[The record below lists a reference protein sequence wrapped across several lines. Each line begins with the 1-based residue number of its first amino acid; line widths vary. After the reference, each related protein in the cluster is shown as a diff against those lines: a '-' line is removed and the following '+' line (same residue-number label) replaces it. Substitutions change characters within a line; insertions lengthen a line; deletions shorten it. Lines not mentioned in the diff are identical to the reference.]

1 MEWVVNPRAPILT
14 QAGAKTMNILENIR
28 ISFRALA
35 ANKLR
40 SGLTMLGIIIGVA
53 AVVAL
58 MSIGRGATR
67 NITSRVEGLGSN
79 LISITSARNVR
90 AAGVAAQTTPLY
102 YSDYQTIAKETAN
115 VVGIAPVYQ
124 TSAQVMYSSNQSQFS
139 ISGVTPEFASVNAY
153 TVSQGRFISNYD
165 NSAEARVVVL
175 GSQAATDL
183 FSGLNPMGRDITING
198 INFTIIG
205 VLASKGSTGFFS
217 QDDVILIPIETGYAR
232 LFGGRALAN
241 GQRTLSSISLSAAN
255 TNVVSDV
262 ISQAE
267 YILRRDHKLTLT
279 DTLPFSVSSQSQAL
293 STLTSITSTL
303 TAFLGAIAGISL
315 FVGGIGIM
323 NIMLV
328 SVRERTR
335 EIGLRKAVGARRSV
349 ILMQFIVETITLS
362 LVGGIIGIL
371 LGVAIAEIVTLTGL
385 ITTYVS
391 IDVVLYSFFFAALV
405 GLFFG
410 IYPAYQAASLRP
422 IEALRY
428 E

>member
-1 MEWVVNPRAPILT
+1 
-14 QAGAKTMNILENIR
+14 MNILENIR

-67 NITSRVEGLGSN
+67 SVTSQVEGLGTN
-79 LISITSARNVR
+79 LISVTSARVVR
-90 AAGVAAQTTPLY
+90 QAGVGAQSSQLY
-102 YSDYQTIAKETAN
+102 YSDYQAIAEDVPN
-115 VVGIAPVYQ
+115 VNGISPTYQ
-124 TSAQVMYSSNQSQFS
+124 SAAQVAYGANQSQFT
-139 ISGVTPEFASVNAY
+139 ITGALPAFASVQAY
-153 TVSQGRFISNYD
+153 TVAQGRFITYAD
-165 NSAEARVVVL
+165 NSAESRVVVL
-175 GSQAATDL
+175 GSQAAVDL

-198 INFTIIG
+198 INFTVVG

-217 QDDVILIPIETGYAR
+217 TDEVVLIPLETGYSR
-232 LFGGRALAN
+232 IFGGRALEN
-241 GQRTLSSISLSAAN
+241 GKQTLSSISLSAAN
-255 TNVVSDV
+255 PNVVDTV
-262 ISQAE
+262 ISQVE
-267 YILRRDHKLTLT
+267 YVLRREHKLTLT
-279 DTLPFSVSSQSQAL
+279 ETLPFSVSSQSQAL
-293 STLTSITSTL
+293 STITSITGTL

-362 LVGGIIGIL
+362 LVGGITGIL
-371 LGVAIAEIVTLTGL
+371 LGAAIAEVVTLTGL
-385 ITTYVS
+385 VTTYVS
-391 IDVVLYSFFFAALV
+391 LDVVLYSFFFAALV

>member
-1 MEWVVNPRAPILT
+1 
-14 QAGAKTMNILENIR
+14 MNILESVR
-28 ISFRALA
+28 ISFRALL

-58 MSIGRGATR
+58 MAIGRGATR
-67 NITSRVEGLGSN
+67 SVTSTVEGLGSN
-79 LISITSARNVR
+79 LISVSSARNVSQT
-90 AAGVAAQTTPLY
+90 GAQITPLY
-102 YSDYQTIAKETAN
+102 YSDYQVIAQETKN
-115 VVGIAPVYQ
+115 VIGISPSYQ
-124 TSAQVMYSSNQSQFS
+124 TTAQVQYGSNQSQFT
-139 ISGVTPEFASVNAY
+139 ITGVTPDFASVQAY
-153 TVSQGRFISNYD
+153 TMAQGRFITNGD
-165 NSAEARVVVL
+165 NAAESRVVVL

-183 FSGLNPMGRDITING
+183 FSGLNPLGRDITING
-198 INFTIIG
+198 INFNVVG

-217 QDDVILIPIETGYAR
+217 QDEIILIPLETGYSR
-232 LFGGRALAN
+232 VFGGRALEN
-241 GQRTLSSISLSAAN
+241 SKRILSSISLSAAN
-255 TNVVSDV
+255 PNIVDSV
-262 ISQAE
+262 ISQVE
-267 YILRRDHKLTLT
+267 YILRRDHELTLR
-279 DTLPFSVSSQSQAL
+279 DSLPFNVTSQNQFL
-293 STLTSITSTL
+293 STLNTITTTL
-303 TAFLGAIAGISL
+303 TAFLAAIAGISL

-335 EIGLRKAVGARRSV
+335 EIGLRKAVGAKRSA
-349 ILMQFIVETITLS
+349 ILMQFLVETVTMS
-362 LVGGIIGIL
+362 LFGGILGIL
-371 LGVAIAEIVTLTGL
+371 LGAGIAGIVTLTGL

-391 IDVVLYSFFFAALV
+391 LDVILYSFFFAALV

>member
-1 MEWVVNPRAPILT
+1 MP
-14 QAGAKTMNILENIR
+14 AGENKMNLIENFR

-79 LISITSARNVR
+79 LIAVTSARTVR
-90 AAGVAAQTTPLY
+90 ASGVGAQSTPLY
-102 YSDYQTIAKETAN
+102 YSDYQAIAQGTTN
-115 VVGIAPVYQ
+115 VVGIAPSYQ
-124 TSAQVMYSSNQSQFS
+124 TSAQVMYGNNQSQFA
-139 ISGVTPEFASVNAY
+139 ITGVTSQFAGVNAY
-153 TVSQGRFISNYD
+153 TVAEGRFISSYD

-183 FSGLNPMGRDITING
+183 FSGLNPLSRDISING
-198 INFTIIG
+198 ISFTVVG

-217 QDDVILIPIETGYAR
+217 QDEVILIPLQTGYAR
-232 LFGGRALAN
+232 LFGGRAIVN
-241 GQRTLSSISLSAAN
+241 GQQTLSSISLSASNA
-255 TNVVSDV
+255 NVVNDV
-262 ISQAE
+262 ISQVE
-267 YILRRDHKLTLT
+267 YILRRDHQLTLT

-362 LVGGIIGIL
+362 LIGGIVGIL
-371 LGVAIAEIVTLTGL
+371 LGAAIAGIVTLTGL

-391 IDVVLYSFFFAALV
+391 LDVILYSFFFAALV

>member
-1 MEWVVNPRAPILT
+1 MP
-14 QAGAKTMNILENIR
+14 AGEKKMNIIENIR

-79 LISITSARNVR
+79 LISVTSARTVR
-90 AAGVAAQTTPLY
+90 ASGVGAQSTPLY
-102 YSDYQTIAKETAN
+102 YSDYQAIAQGTTN
-115 VVGIAPVYQ
+115 VVGIAPSYQ
-124 TSAQVMYSSNQSQFS
+124 TSAQVMYGNNQSQFS
-139 ISGVTPEFASVNAY
+139 ITGVTSQFAGVNAY
-153 TVSQGRFISNYD
+153 TVAEGRFISSYD
-165 NSAEARVVVL
+165 NSAETRVVVL

-183 FSGLNPMGRDITING
+183 FSGLNPLGRDISITG
-198 INFTIIG
+198 INFTVVG
-205 VLASKGSTGFFS
+205 VLASKGSTGFVS
-217 QDDVILIPIETGYAR
+217 QDEVILIPLQTGYAR
-232 LFGGRALAN
+232 LFGGRAIVN
-241 GQRTLSSISLSAAN
+241 GQQTLSNISLSASNA
-255 TNVVSDV
+255 NVVNDV
-262 ISQAE
+262 ISQVE
-267 YILRRDHKLTLT
+267 YILRRDHQLTLT

-362 LVGGIIGIL
+362 LIGGIVGIL
-371 LGVAIAEIVTLTGL
+371 LGAAIAGIVTLTGL

-391 IDVVLYSFFFAALV
+391 LDVILYSFFFAALV

>member
-1 MEWVVNPRAPILT
+1 
-14 QAGAKTMNILENIR
+14 MNILESIR

-58 MSIGRGATR
+58 MSIGAGATR
-67 NITSRVEGLGSN
+67 NITSQVEGLGSN
-79 LISITSARNVR
+79 LIAVTSARNVR
-90 AAGVAAQTTPLY
+90 STGVGAQSTPLY
-102 YSDYQTIAKETAN
+102 YSDYQEIAKDTTNIA
-115 VVGIAPVYQ
+115 GIAPTYQ
-124 TSAQVMYSSNQSQFS
+124 TTAQVIYGNNQSSFA
-139 ISGVTPEFASVNAY
+139 ITGVTPDFLEVNAY
-153 TVSQGRFISNYD
+153 TVAEGRFITSYD
-165 NSAEARVVVL
+165 NQSEARVVVL

-183 FSGLNPMGRDITING
+183 FSGLNPLNRQINING
-198 INFTIIG
+198 INFTVVG
-205 VLASKGSTGFFS
+205 VLASKGTTSFFS
-217 QDDVILIPIETGYAR
+217 QDEIILVPLETGYTR
-232 LFGGRALAN
+232 LFGGRAIVN
-241 GQRTLSSISLSAAN
+241 GNRILSSISLSAAN
-255 TNVVSDV
+255 SNDVNGV
-262 ISQAE
+262 ISQVE
-267 YILRRDHKLTLT
+267 YILRRDHSLTLT

-293 STLTSITSTL
+293 STLTSISTTL

-335 EIGLRKAVGARRSV
+335 EIGLRKAVGARRSA
-349 ILMQFIVETITLS
+349 ILMQFIVETITMS
-362 LVGGIIGIL
+362 LLGGILGIL
-371 LGVAIAEIVTLTGL
+371 LGAAIAGIINLTGL
-385 ITTYVS
+385 ITPFISVS
-391 IDVVLYSFFFAALV
+391 VILYSFLFAALV

>member
-1 MEWVVNPRAPILT
+1 
-14 QAGAKTMNILENIR
+14 MNILENIR

-58 MSIGRGATR
+58 MAIGRGATR
-67 NITSRVEGLGSN
+67 SVTSSVEGLGSN
-79 LISITSARNVR
+79 LISISAARNLSQT
-90 AAGVAAQTTPLY
+90 GAQSKPLY
-102 YSDYQTIAKETAN
+102 YSDYLVIEKETSN
-115 VVGIAPVYQ
+115 VIGISPSYQ
-124 TSAQVMYSSNQSQFS
+124 TSAQVQYGSNQSQFT
-139 ISGVTPEFASVNAY
+139 ITGVSPDFAQVQAY
-153 TVSQGRFISNYD
+153 TIAQGRFITNGD
-165 NSAEARVVVL
+165 NSAESRVVVL
-175 GSQAATDL
+175 GSQAAIDL

-198 INFTIIG
+198 INFTVVG
-205 VLASKGSTGFFS
+205 VLTSKGSTGFFS
-217 QDDVILIPIETGYAR
+217 TDEVILIPLQTGYSR
-232 LFGGRALAN
+232 LFGGRALDN
-241 GQRTLSSISLSAAN
+241 GKRVLSSISLSAADPN
-255 TNVVSDV
+255 EVNNV
-262 ISQAE
+262 ISQVE
-267 YILRRDHKLTLT
+267 YILRRDHGLTLH
-279 DTLPFSVSSQSQAL
+279 DTLPFNVSSQNQFL
-293 STLTSITSTL
+293 STLNTITGTL
-303 TAFLGAIAGISL
+303 TVFLSAIAGISL

-349 ILMQFIVETITLS
+349 ILMQFLVETVTLS
-362 LVGGIIGIL
+362 LVGGILGIL
-371 LGVAIAEIVTLTGL
+371 LGAAIAGVVTLTGL

-391 IDVVLYSFFFAALV
+391 LDVILYSFFFAALV

>member
-1 MEWVVNPRAPILT
+1 
-14 QAGAKTMNILENIR
+14 MNILENIR

-67 NITSRVEGLGSN
+67 SVTSRVEGLGSN
-79 LISITSARNVR
+79 LISVSSARNVR
-90 AAGVAAQTTPLY
+90 QAGVGAQSTPLY
-102 YSDYQTIAKETAN
+102 YSDYQEIAKDVN
-115 VVGIAPVYQ
+115 NIVGIAPVYQ
-124 TSAQVMYSSNQSQFS
+124 SNARVMYGQNSSQFS
-139 ISGVTPEFASVNAY
+139 ITGVTSQFASVNAY
-153 TVSQGRFISNYD
+153 TVTEGRFISDYD

-183 FSGLNPMGRDITING
+183 FSGLNPLGRDITING
-198 INFTIIG
+198 INFTVVG

-217 QDDVILIPIETGYAR
+217 QDEVILIPLQTGYVR
-232 LFGGRALAN
+232 LFGGSAVSN
-241 GQRTLSSISLSAAN
+241 GQRTLSSISLSAASSN
-255 TNVVSDV
+255 AVNEV
-262 ISQAE
+262 ISQVE
-267 YILRRDHKLTLT
+267 YVLRRDHQLTLT
-279 DTLPFSVSSQSQAL
+279 KTLPFSVSSQSQAL
-293 STLTSITSTL
+293 STLSSITSTL
-303 TAFLGAIAGISL
+303 TTFLGAIAGISL

-362 LVGGIIGIL
+362 LLGGILGIL
-371 LGVAIAEIVTLTGL
+371 LGAAIAGIVTLTGI

-391 IDVVLYSFFFAALV
+391 IDVILYSFFFAALV

>member
-1 MEWVVNPRAPILT
+1 
-14 QAGAKTMNILENIR
+14 MNIFENIR

-79 LISITSARNVR
+79 LVAISSARNVR
-90 AAGVAAQTTPLY
+90 QAGVGAQSTPLY
-102 YSDYQTIAKETAN
+102 YSDYQEIANDVNN
-115 VVGIAPVYQ
+115 VVGIAPTYQ
-124 TSAQVMYSSNQSQFS
+124 AQARVMYSSNSSTFGVTGVTSQF
-139 ISGVTPEFASVNAY
+139 AAVNAY
-153 TVSQGRFISNYD
+153 TVSEGRFISDYD
-165 NSAEARVVVL
+165 NSAESRVVVL

-183 FSGLNPMGRDITING
+183 FSGLNPLGRDITING
-198 INFTIIG
+198 INFTVIG

-217 QDDVILIPIETGYAR
+217 QDEVILIPLETGYAR
-232 LFGGRALAN
+232 IFGGAAVSN
-241 GQRTLSSISLSAAN
+241 GKRTLSSISLSASNAN
-255 TNVVSDV
+255 TVNNV

-267 YILRRDHKLTLT
+267 YILRRDHQLTLT
-279 DTLPFSVSSQSQAL
+279 DTLPFNVTSQSQAL

-362 LVGGIIGIL
+362 LIGGIVGIL
-371 LGVAIAEIVTLTGL
+371 LGAAIAEIVTLTGL
-385 ITTYVS
+385 ITTFVS
-391 IDVVLYSFFFAALV
+391 VDVVLYSFFFAALV

>member
-1 MEWVVNPRAPILT
+1 
-14 QAGAKTMNILENIR
+14 MNILENIR

-67 NITSRVEGLGSN
+67 SVTSRVEGLGSN
-79 LISITSARNVR
+79 MISVSSARNVR
-90 AAGVAAQTTPLY
+90 QAGVGAQTTPLY
-102 YSDYQTIAKETAN
+102 YSDYQAIAKDTSN
-115 VVGIAPVYQ
+115 VIGISPTYQ
-124 TSAQVMYSSNQSQFS
+124 TSAQVMYGANQSQYT
-139 ISGVTPEFASVNAY
+139 ITGVNPEFASVNAY
-153 TVSQGRFISNYD
+153 TIAQGRFISNAD

-175 GSQAATDL
+175 GSQAAADL

-198 INFTIIG
+198 INFSVVG
-205 VLASKGSTGFFS
+205 VLASKGTTSFFS
-217 QDDVILIPIETGYAR
+217 QDEIILIPIETGYAR
-232 LFGGRALAN
+232 LFGGRALTN
-241 GQRTLSSISLSAAN
+241 GQHTLSSISLSAAN
-255 TNVVSDV
+255 PNVVNTV
-262 ISQAE
+262 ISQVE
-267 YILRRDHKLTLT
+267 YILRRDHGLTLH

-293 STLTSITSTL
+293 STLTSITTTL

-362 LVGGIIGIL
+362 LIGGILGIL
-371 LGVAIAEIVTLTGL
+371 LGAAIAGAVTLTGL

-391 IDVVLYSFFFAALV
+391 LDVILYSFFFAALV

>member
-1 MEWVVNPRAPILT
+1 
-14 QAGAKTMNILENIR
+14 MNILENIR

-79 LISITSARNVR
+79 LIAVSSARNVR
-90 AAGVAAQTTPLY
+90 QAGVGAQSTPLY
-102 YSDYQTIAKETAN
+102 YSDYQEISKDVSN
-115 VVGIAPVYQ
+115 VVGIAPTYQ
-124 TSAQVMYSSNQSQFS
+124 MGARVMYSSNASQFS
-139 ISGVTPEFASVNAY
+139 VTGVTSAFISVNAY

-183 FSGLNPMGRDITING
+183 FSGLNPLGRDITIDG
-198 INFTIIG
+198 INFTVVG
-205 VLASKGSTGFFS
+205 VLASKGTTSFFS
-217 QDDVILIPIETGYAR
+217 QDEVILIPLETGYSR
-232 LFGGRALAN
+232 LFGGTAISN
-241 GQRTLSSISLSAAN
+241 GKRTLSSISLSAASSN
-255 TNVVSDV
+255 DVSTV
-262 ISQAE
+262 ISQVE
-267 YILRRDHKLTLT
+267 YILRRDHRLTLT
-279 DTLPFSVSSQSQAL
+279 DNLPFSVSSQSQAL

-362 LVGGIIGIL
+362 LIGGILGIM
-371 LGVAIAEIVTLTGL
+371 LGAAIAGVVTLTGL

-391 IDVVLYSFFFAALV
+391 IDVILYSFFFAALV

>member
-1 MEWVVNPRAPILT
+1 
-14 QAGAKTMNILENIR
+14 MNLFENIR

-67 NITSRVEGLGSN
+67 SITSQVQGLGSN
-79 LISITSARNVR
+79 LVSIFSARNLR
-90 AAGVAAQTTPLY
+90 QTGAQSTPLY
-102 YSDYQTIAKETAN
+102 YSDYQAIREAASN
-115 VVGIAPVYQ
+115 VSGISPIYQ
-124 TSAQVMYSSNQSQFS
+124 TTAEVLYGNNQSQFS
-139 ISGVTPEFASVNAY
+139 ITGVTPEFASVQAY
-153 TVSQGRFISNYD
+153 TVALGRFITSAD
-165 NSAEARVVVL
+165 NTSQSRVVVL
-175 GSQAATDL
+175 GSQAAIDL

-198 INFTIIG
+198 ITFTVVG
-205 VLASKGSTGFFS
+205 VLASKGTAGFGS
-217 QDDVILIPIETGYAR
+217 ADEVILIPLQTGYTR
-232 LFGGRALAN
+232 LFGGRALGN
-241 GQRTLSSISLSAAN
+241 GKRLLSSISLSASSPDTVN
-255 TNVVSDV
+255 SV
-262 ISQAE
+262 ISQVE
-267 YILRRDHKLTLT
+267 YILRREHSLGLR
-279 DTLPFSVSSQSQAL
+279 DTLPFTVSSQNQFL
-293 STLTSITSTL
+293 STLSTITTTL
-303 TAFLGAIAGISL
+303 TAFLAAIAGISL
-315 FVGGIGIM
+315 LVGGIGIM

-335 EIGLRKAVGARRSV
+335 EIGLRKAVGARRSA
-349 ILMQFIVETITLS
+349 ILMQFLVETVTLS
-362 LVGGIIGIL
+362 LFGGLLGIL
-371 LGVAIAEIVTLTGL
+371 LGAGIAGIVTLTGL

-391 IDVVLYSFFFAALV
+391 ADVILLSFFFAALV

>member
-1 MEWVVNPRAPILT
+1 
-14 QAGAKTMNILENIR
+14 MNILENIR

-67 NITSRVEGLGSN
+67 SVTSRVEGLGSN
-79 LISITSARNVR
+79 LVSVSSARNLR
-90 AAGVAAQTTPLY
+90 ETGAQSTPLY
-102 YSDYQTIAKETAN
+102 YSDYQAIAKGTKN
-115 VVGIAPVYQ
+115 VNGISPTYQ
-124 TSAQVMYSSNQSQFS
+124 TSAQVEYGNNQSQFS
-139 ISGVTPEFASVNAY
+139 ITGVLPDFAEVQAY
-153 TVSQGRFISNYD
+153 TMAQGRFISNAD
-165 NSAEARVVVL
+165 NAAESRVVVL

-183 FSGLNPMGRDITING
+183 FSGLNPMGRDINING
-198 INFTIIG
+198 INFTVVG
-205 VLASKGSTGFFS
+205 VLASKGATSFFS
-217 QDDVILIPIETGYAR
+217 QDDLIMVPLETGYSR
-232 LFGGRALAN
+232 LFGGRALDN
-241 GQRTLSSISLSAAN
+241 GKRLLSSISLSASDPDVVN
-255 TNVVSDV
+255 TV
-262 ISQAE
+262 ISQVE
-267 YILRRDHKLTLT
+267 YILRREHGLTLH
-279 DTLPFSVSSQSQAL
+279 DDLPFNVSSQSQAL
-293 STLTSITSTL
+293 STLTSITTTL
-303 TAFLGAIAGISL
+303 TVFLGAIAGISL

-349 ILMQFIVETITLS
+349 ILMQFLVETIILS
-362 LVGGIIGIL
+362 LVGGILGIL
-371 LGVAIAEIVTLTGL
+371 LGAAIAGVVTLTGL

-391 IDVVLYSFFFAALV
+391 VDVILYSFFFAALV

>member
-1 MEWVVNPRAPILT
+1 
-14 QAGAKTMNILENIR
+14 MNIFENIR

-67 NITSRVEGLGSN
+67 SVTSRVEGLGSN
-79 LISITSARNVR
+79 LIAITSARVVR
-90 AAGVAAQTTPLY
+90 ATGIAAQTSPLL
-102 YSDYQTIAKETAN
+102 YSDYQAIAKEVSN
-115 VVGIAPVYQ
+115 VVGISPVFQ
-124 TSAQVMYSSNQSQFS
+124 TNAQVAYGNNSSSFG
-139 ISGVTPEFASVNAY
+139 ITGVTPSFALVQAY
-153 TVSQGRFISNYD
+153 TLAQGRFISNND
-165 NSAEARVVVL
+165 NSSEARVVVL
-175 GSQAATDL
+175 GSQAASDL

-198 INFTIIG
+198 INFTVIG

-217 QDDVILIPIETGYAR
+217 QDEVILIPLETGYSR
-232 LFGGRALAN
+232 IFGGRALYN
-241 GQRTLSSISLSAAN
+241 GQRTLSTISLSAATAN
-255 TNVVSDV
+255 DVNGV
-262 ISQAE
+262 ISQSE
-267 YILRRDHKLTLT
+267 YILRRDHGLTLT
-279 DTLPFSVSSQSQAL
+279 DNLPFSVTSQSQAL
-293 STLTSITSTL
+293 STLTSITNTL
-303 TAFLGAIAGISL
+303 TIFLGAIAGISL

-362 LVGGIIGIL
+362 LVGGILGIL
-371 LGVAIAEIVTLTGL
+371 LGAGIAEVVTLTGL
-385 ITTYVS
+385 ITPYVS
-391 IDVVLYSFFFAALV
+391 LDVILYSFFFAALV

>member
-1 MEWVVNPRAPILT
+1 
-14 QAGAKTMNILENIR
+14 MNLLENIR

-58 MSIGRGATR
+58 MAIGRGATR
-67 NITSRVEGLGSN
+67 SVTSRVEGLGSN
-79 LISITSARNVR
+79 LISISSARNLR
-90 AAGVAAQTTPLY
+90 QAGAQTTPLY
-102 YSDYQTIAKETAN
+102 YSDYQAIVKGTGN
-115 VVGIAPVYQ
+115 VNGISPTYQ
-124 TSAQVMYSSNQSQFS
+124 TSAQVEYGNNQSQFS
-139 ISGVTPEFASVNAY
+139 VTGVTPDFAEVQAY
-153 TVSQGRFISNYD
+153 TVNQGRFITNSD
-165 NSAEARVVVL
+165 NASESRVVVL

-183 FSGLNPMGRDITING
+183 FSGLNPMGRDITIDG
-198 INFTIIG
+198 INFTVVG
-205 VLASKGSTGFFS
+205 VLASKGATGFFS
-217 QDDVILIPIETGYAR
+217 QDDLIMIPLETGYNR
-232 LFGGRALAN
+232 LFGGRALDN
-241 GQRTLSSISLSAAN
+241 GKRVLSSIALSASDPNAVN
-255 TNVVSDV
+255 TV
-262 ISQAE
+262 ISQVE
-267 YILRRDHKLTLT
+267 YILRREHGLTLH
-279 DTLPFSVSSQSQAL
+279 DDLPFNVSSQSQAL
-293 STLTSITSTL
+293 STLTSITTTL

-349 ILMQFIVETITLS
+349 ILMQFLVETITLS
-362 LVGGIIGIL
+362 LVGGVLGIL
-371 LGVAIAEIVTLTGL
+371 LGAAIAGVVTLTGL

-391 IDVVLYSFFFAALV
+391 VDVILYSFFFAALV

>member
-1 MEWVVNPRAPILT
+1 
-14 QAGAKTMNILENIR
+14 MNLFENIR

-67 NITSRVEGLGSN
+67 SITSQVQGLGSN
-79 LISITSARNVR
+79 LVSIFSARNVR
-90 AAGVAAQTTPLY
+90 QTGAQSTPLY
-102 YSDYQTIAKETAN
+102 YSDYQAIQKGTSN
-115 VVGIAPVYQ
+115 VNGISPIYQ
-124 TSAQVMYSSNQSQFS
+124 TTAEVLYGNNQSQFS
-139 ISGVTPEFASVNAY
+139 ITGVTPEFASVQAY
-153 TVSQGRFISNYD
+153 TVALGRFITDGD
-165 NSAEARVVVL
+165 NTSQSRVVVL
-175 GSQAATDL
+175 GSQTAIDL

-198 INFTIIG
+198 INFTVVG
-205 VLASKGSTGFFS
+205 VLASKGTAGFGS
-217 QDDVILIPIETGYAR
+217 ADEVILIPLQTGYSR
-232 LFGGRALAN
+232 LFGGRALGN
-241 GQRTLSSISLSAAN
+241 GKRLLSSISLSASSPDTVN
-255 TNVVSDV
+255 SV
-262 ISQAE
+262 ISQVE
-267 YILRRDHKLTLT
+267 YILRREHGLGLR
-279 DTLPFSVSSQSQAL
+279 DTLPFTVSSQNQFL
-293 STLTSITSTL
+293 STLSTITTTL
-303 TAFLGAIAGISL
+303 TAFLAAIAGISL
-315 FVGGIGIM
+315 LVGGIGIM

-335 EIGLRKAVGARRSV
+335 EIGLRKAVGARRSA
-349 ILMQFIVETITLS
+349 ILMQFLVETVTLS
-362 LVGGIIGIL
+362 LFGGVLGIL
-371 LGVAIAEIVTLTGL
+371 LGAGIAGIVTLTGL

-391 IDVVLYSFFFAALV
+391 ADVILLSFFFAALV